1 MKKFRHR
8 RFDTVSV
15 KHYAASLARSYRLAV
30 PLAVVGLLAASTGFA
45 QGQGGGRA
53 ISSVTIG
60 ADNNSTANTFL
71 QPADPALSGGGR
83 DQTLQFGDI
92 LIGTNLDDLQI
103 GRLGVDVMDGGKGSD
118 VLIGGPE
125 AGSTA
130 PNADRAF
137 GDTGND
143 IFIWAPGDGSDFF
156 DGGKGTDV
164 LVIGAIDRT
173 DGEVTLDPES
183 KLPGVEVTNNA
194 GFCQI
199 VDPSTSTNSVT
210 NLTALGLDRL
220 VLFFARGPAD
230 SFEAGTQT
238 TDNGL
243 RVTMHLR
250 SVEILVCTNREGG
263 AIEVFDMTVS
273 PARPLPFE
281 SLSAR
286 VQAIVR

>member
-1 MKKFRHR
+1 MYR
-8 RFDTVSV
+8 RI
-15 KHYAASLARSYRLAV
+15 LATSTL
-30 PLAVVGLLAASTGFA
+30 LLTLAAGTGFA
-45 QGQGGGRA
+45 QGQNYGRA

-60 ADNNSTANTFL
+60 ADNNSGNNTFL

-83 DQTLQFGDI
+83 DQTLEFGDI
-92 LIGTNLDDLQI
+92 FIGTNLDDLQI
-103 GRLGVDVMDGGKGSD
+103 GRLGVDVMHGGKGGD

-125 AGSTA
+125 GGSTA

-137 GDTGND
+137 GDAGND

-164 LVIGAIDRT
+164 LIIGLIDRT
-173 DGEVTLDPES
+173 NGEVTLDADS
-183 KLPGVEVTNNA
+183 KLPGVEVTNSP
-194 GFCQI
+194 GFCRI
-199 VDPSTSTNSVT
+199 VDPSTSANAVSD
-210 NLTALGLDRL
+210 LAALGLDRL
-220 VLFFARGPAD
+220 VQFVARGPAD
-230 SFEAGTQT
+230 SFEAGEQT

-250 SVEILVCTNREGG
+250 SVEILVCSSREGG
-263 AIEVFDMTVS
+263 AIEVFDLTVS
-273 PARPLPFE
+273 PARPLSFD

>member
-1 MKKFRHR
+1 MNKFTHL
-8 RFDTVSV
+8 RFGTVSV
-15 KHYAASLARSYRLAV
+15 KHHAASLARSYRLALL
-30 PLAVVGLLAASTGFA
+30 LAVVGLLAAGTGFA
-45 QGQGGGRA
+45 QGQGNGRP

-60 ADNNSTANTFL
+60 ADNNSAENTFL

-92 LIGTNLDDLQI
+92 LVGTNLDDLQI
-103 GRLGVDVMDGGKGSD
+103 GRLGVDVMQGGKGRD
-118 VLIGGPE
+118 VQIGGPE
-125 AGSTA
+125 GGSTA

-137 GDTGND
+137 GDDGND
-143 IFIWAPGDGSDFF
+143 IFIWAPGDGSDLF

-164 LVIGAIDRT
+164 LIIGLTDRT

-199 VDPSTSTNSVT
+199 VDPSTSPNAAS

-220 VLFFARGPAD
+220 ALFFARGPAD
-230 SFEAGTQT
+230 SFAAGDQT

-243 RVTMHLR
+243 RATMHLR
-250 SVEILVCTNREGG
+250 SVEILVCTSREGG